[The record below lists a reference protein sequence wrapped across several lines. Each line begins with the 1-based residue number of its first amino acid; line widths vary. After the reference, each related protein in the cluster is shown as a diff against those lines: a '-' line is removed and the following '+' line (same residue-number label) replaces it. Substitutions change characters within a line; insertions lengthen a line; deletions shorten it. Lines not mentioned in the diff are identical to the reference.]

1 MSNKLPKLAL
11 VLTVAMLVGLGSRAG
26 WAREGFYIGAGF
38 AGQTAKGDL
47 DGQST
52 FLDADG
58 NRYLVGSLNSGVGV
72 ALQIGYG
79 FNKYLGIEYFQA
91 TTSHTASHQLA
102 PDSDALLSSGVL
114 GVRLT
119 APVSKAFELFLRAGL
134 GGYELSYDKYA
145 QIQPSYTQT
154 TAATYTGYGSAYGAG
169 FEIFSGHL
177 GIGLGYTVH
186 SATFNKVKAS
196 GQGTADPPN
205 NLHVPITT
213 TDLTFSYHFGGGG
226 A

>member
-1 MSNKLPKLAL
+1 MSDKVRHVAL
-11 VLTVAMLVGLGSRAG
+11 VLAAAMLVGLGSGVG

-52 FLDADG
+52 FLDTAG
-58 NRYLVGSLNSGVGV
+58 NRYLVGSLNAGVGV

-119 APVSKAFELFLRAGL
+119 APVSTSFELFLRAGL

-145 QIQPSYTQT
+145 QIQPSYSQT
-154 TAATYTGYGSAYGAG
+154 TAVAYTGYGSAYGAG
-169 FEIFSGHL
+169 FEIFTGHM

-196 GQGTADPPN
+196 GQASADPPSD
-205 NLHVPITT
+205 LHVPITT
-213 TDLTFSYHFGGGG
+213 TDLTFSYHFGGGTT
-226 A
+226 